1 VRHRWIGMFLLGLAA
16 VSVAGEARAHPHIF
30 IADAMTVI
38 FGDHDI
44 AGLRLSWTFDEMYS
58 SMIRTDY
65 VHGPVMTPAEVAK
78 IEKENFL
85 NLGNYGFFLD
95 LAINGAAIRVKE
107 VKDFVAKF
115 QGNKIVFEFTVPLQ
129 TVERKAS
136 NVLEAR
142 VFDPEYYVEFTMRQV
157 DPVAIEHGGQF
168 AVSCN
173 VARNEPKVSALGP
186 VNTDRAICTYAGRP

>member
-1 VRHRWIGMFLLGLAA
+1 MGMFLLGLAA
-16 VSVAGEARAHPHIF
+16 IFIAGEARAHPHIF
-30 IADAMTVI
+30 IDDAMTVI

-44 AGLRLSWTFDEMYS
+44 VGLRLSWTFDEMYS

-65 VHGPVMTPAEVAK
+65 VRGKVMTPAEMK
-78 IEKENFL
+78 TIEKENFL

-95 LAINGAAIRVKE
+95 LAINGTVIKVKE
-107 VKDFVAKF
+107 VKDFDAKF

-129 TVERKAS
+129 TVERKDS

-142 VFDPEYYVEFTMRQV
+142 VFDPEYYVEFTMRQAA
-157 DPVAIEHGGQF
+157 PVAIEHGTQF
-168 AVSCN
+168 AASCK

-186 VNTDRAICTYAGRP
+186 VNTDRAICTYAEQP

>member
-1 VRHRWIGMFLLGLAA
+1 MRHRWIGMFLVGLAA
-16 VSVAGEARAHPHIF
+16 TSVAGEARAHPHIF
-30 IADAMTVI
+30 IDDAMTVI

-65 VHGPVMTPAEVAK
+65 VRGTTMTPAEMK
-78 IEKENFL
+78 TIEKENFL

-95 LAINGAAIRVKE
+95 LTINGTAIKVKE
-107 VKDFVAKF
+107 VKDFDAKF
-115 QGNKIVFEFTVPLQ
+115 QGNKIVFEFTIPLQ
-129 TVERKAS
+129 TVERKDS

-142 VFDPEYYVEFTMRQV
+142 VFDPEYYVEFTMRQA
-157 DPVAIEHGGQF
+157 DPVAIEYGTQF
-168 AVSCN
+168 AASCK

-186 VNTDRAICTYAGRP
+186 VNTDRAICTYAERP